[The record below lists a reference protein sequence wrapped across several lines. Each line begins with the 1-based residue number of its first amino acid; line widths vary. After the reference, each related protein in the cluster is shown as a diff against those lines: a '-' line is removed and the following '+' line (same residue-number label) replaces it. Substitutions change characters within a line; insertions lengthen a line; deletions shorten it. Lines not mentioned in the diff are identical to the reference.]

1 MNTVIIQYCGKKF
14 DGLTF
19 ENKEIKTV
27 AIQFPPNFNIVLPHA
42 HKWPFWWHLNKI
54 KSLFLINTFQY
65 WINLNEIQFQLR
77 LNETYYIYIV
87 YIYIYMH
94 I

>member
-42 HKWPFWWHLNKI
+42 HK
-54 KSLFLINTFQY
+54 
-65 WINLNEIQFQLR
+65 
-77 LNETYYIYIV
+77 
-87 YIYIYMH
+87 
-94 I
+94 